1 MDTHVTM
8 LNRHSLRDVWRHWR
22 RDVWRHWRRRRRRI
36 WGRQRRII
44 RSHFCHFHFSEIQH
58 PLSFSYRHKD
68 PNPAIS

>member
-22 RDVWRHWRRRRRRI
+22 RDVWRHWRRRRRRT

-44 RSHFCHFHFSEIQH
+44 RSHFCHFHFSEI
-58 PLSFSYRHKD
+58 
-68 PNPAIS
+68 